1 MKIVVFFSFCL
12 FHFRFYYFLYFFCT
26 WDCCETRAKTLTKS
40 MKHLRDVCAGVCK
53 MMTSLNLM
61 TLDWSCSILKHTH
74 SPAWY
79 YSYFSTFF
87 YHRLVLSV
95 CSVCVCVCVLAG
107 KGKVKVKGIR
117 TLRGGNDPVTAS
129 AVEQRMNPLDS
140 TLPSAGVRSLGGS
153 APGTPTE
160 AEAVINQ
167 SATTGSWSR
176 NSLRGSKCNSN
187 SSTLSKPLLIFTVDL
202 FHHIYLCHF
211 FYYHSHSTCRLHFFL
226 LRSKGH
232 WLEVVDASIL

>member
-12 FHFRFYYFLYFFCT
+12 FHFRFYYFLYFFFCT

-87 YHRLVLSV
+87 LSTSGVVRVLG
-95 CSVCVCVCVLAG
+95 VCVFLQARARWKWRESG
-107 KGKVKVKGIR
+107 HSGEEMIR
-117 TLRGGNDPVTAS
+117 WRH
-129 AVEQRMNPLDS
+129 R
-140 TLPSAGVRSLGGS
+140 
-153 APGTPTE
+153 
-160 AEAVINQ
+160 Q
-167 SATTGSWSR
+167 S
-176 NSLRGSKCNSN
+176 SN
-187 SSTLSKPLLIFTVDL
+187 GWILWIA
-202 FHHIYLCHF
+202 LC
-211 FYYHSHSTCRLHFFL
+211 RA
-226 LRSKGH
+226 
-232 WLEVVDASIL
+232 LEFAL

>member
-1 MKIVVFFSFCL
+1 MFNPKTHTLPGMILFLFFHLFFLSTSGVV
-12 FHFRFYYFLYFFCT
+12 R
-26 WDCCETRAKTLTKS
+26 
-40 MKHLRDVCAGVCK
+40 
-53 MMTSLNLM
+53 
-61 TLDWSCSILKHTH
+61 
-74 SPAWY
+74 
-79 YSYFSTFF
+79 
-87 YHRLVLSV
+87 VLG
-95 CSVCVCVCVLAG
+95 VCVCVLAG

-187 SSTLSKPLLIFTVDL
+187 SSTLSKPLYLYCRFVPSHLFMPLLLLSLAQHLSFT
-202 FHHIYLCHF
+202 F
-211 FYYHSHSTCRLHFFL
+211 FSYTL
-226 LRSKGH
+226 
-232 WLEVVDASIL
+232 

>member
-1 MKIVVFFSFCL
+1 
-12 FHFRFYYFLYFFCT
+12 
-26 WDCCETRAKTLTKS
+26 
-40 MKHLRDVCAGVCK
+40 
-53 MMTSLNLM
+53 M
-61 TLDWSCSILKHTH
+61 TLDLSCSILKHTH

-87 YHRLVLSV
+87 FIYVWCCPCAR
-95 CSVCVCVCVLAG
+95 CVCVCVCVLAG

-153 APGTPTE
+153 APGTPSE

-187 SSTLSKPLLIFTVDL
+187 SSTLSKPLYLYCRFVPSHLFMPLLLLSLAQHLSFT
-202 FHHIYLCHF
+202 F
-211 FYYHSHSTCRLHFFL
+211 FSYTL
-226 LRSKGH
+226 
-232 WLEVVDASIL
+232 